1 MEKFVFLCMVAVVML
16 ALFLRYGATA
26 KTMSHEQLVSSY
38 EGSKTCER
46 CHPGVIDDVLQSVHY
61 KLKGPVSTI
70 EGLSGEWGEI
80 NRECGL
86 PGSIYKLNELITF
99 RVNVMSAT

>member
-46 CHPGVIDDVLQSVHY
+46 
-61 KLKGPVSTI
+61 
-70 EGLSGEWGEI
+70 
-80 NRECGL
+80 
-86 PGSIYKLNELITF
+86 
-99 RVNVMSAT
+99 